1 VGWDFFGGA
10 WLGLIIDTIV
20 CEGLFQ
26 NSEVNFCFGVIIIS
40 IFHKFFFLNF
50 NFNGVKEKK
59 IPSSLPTLVFFNA
72 SPFSLFFSNV

>member
-26 NSEVNFCFGVIIIS
+26 NSEVI
-40 IFHKFFFLNF
+40 FFFWSYYYF
-50 NFNGVKEKK
+50 N
-59 IPSSLPTLVFFNA
+59 LPQKRIYFLILILMV
-72 SPFSLFFSNV
+72 